1 VHQQIPAYAT
11 LVYTFLTLLILVVN
25 ICYMIKFR
33 ESVRIQY
40 RSAQGQL
47 LFEMVRDFFY
57 KEPHKK
63 IILGLEEHIPLRD
76 NVGIVDTELDDHIGF
91 LETLGTFVRAR
102 ILDGNLVWAV
112 FSHYVESTYESPEIA
127 QYVKEQRDEDPTIF
141 EDFVWLYKEMKSE
154 SHSRQRAKLKQA

>member
-1 VHQQIPAYAT
+1 MYQQIAAYAT
-11 LVYTFLTLLILVVN
+11 LVYVILTLLILVVN
-25 ICYMIKFR
+25 IYYITKFR
-33 ESVRIQY
+33 ESVTIQY

-47 LFEMVRDFFY
+47 LFQMTRDFFY

-63 IILGLEEHIPLRD
+63 IIIGLEEKIPLRA
-76 NVGIVDTELDDHIGF
+76 NVGILDTELDDHIGF

-102 ILDGNLVWAV
+102 ILDPTLVWAI
-112 FSHYVESTYESPEIA
+112 FSHYVESAYESPEIA
-127 QYVKEQRDEDPTIF
+127 DYLKGLQEEDKTIF